1 MTKGRRGIGKRK
13 GATVWSVHLR
23 KGDSRRERK
32 TGEKSKGKRKA
43 RTCYGWVVKRRPAR
57 QLLVVDRVTRIA
69 H

>member
-13 GATVWSVHLR
+13 GATVSVHLR
-23 KGDSRRERK
+23 EGDSKRERK
-32 TGEKSKGKRKA
+32 TGEKSKEKRKA